1 MITKSKDW
9 YKKVLIKNAKDIFSS
24 ASTYIIFALVLLLWN
39 FALGFKFEWQSISPL
54 SEPSI
59 FIRSFYSA
67 FVFCTLGLLLY
78 VIRFYKA
85 LHDILVKAF
94 GLWEIYNLIKAVLWV
109 FLMYISYAY
118 LVPWLFKFLNAGVS
132 ILFNIANLVLYALP
146 SLGIALIIG
155 VIYLL
160 VKNYNKN

>member
-1 MITKSKDW
+1 MKNYDW

-39 FALGFKFEWQSISPL
+39 FTLGFKFEWQSISPL

-78 VIRFYKA
+78 VIRFYKT

-118 LVPWLFKFLNAGVS
+118 LVPWLFRFLNAGVS

-146 SLGIALIIG
+146 SLGITLIIG
-155 VIYLL
+155 TIYLL
-160 VKNYNKN
+160 VKNNNKN